1 MKLLRSLLH
10 GTLLLAVSVG
20 FNLARAE
27 GQPLDLSPYKGKV
40 VMVDF
45 WASWCP
51 PCKNSFP
58 WLNKMARDKA
68 PQGLVVIGVNVDEN
82 SADAKR
88 FLAQIPAKFKIIYDP
103 KGEHPSYYEIP
114 GMPSTIIF
122 DRNGKKVHLHN
133 GFKLTKVMQYEA
145 ALNQALKQ

>member
-1 MKLLRSLLH
+1 MRLFRTLLH
-10 GTLLLAVSVG
+10 GILLVAVSTFINMVQ
-20 FNLARAE
+20 AE
-27 GQPLDLSPYKGKV
+27 GKPLDLTPYKGKV

-58 WLNKMARDKA
+58 WLNKMAREKGS
-68 PQGLVVIGVNVDEN
+68 QGLVVIGVNVDEN
-82 SADAKR
+82 TADAKR
-88 FLAQIPAKFKIIYDP
+88 FLAQIPAKFPIIYDP
-103 KGEHPSYYEIP
+103 TGEHPTYYDIP

-122 DRNGKKVHLHN
+122 DRSGKKVHIHN

-145 ALNQALKQ
+145 ALNQALKR

>member
-1 MKLLRSLLH
+1 MSLSKVLSYSC
-10 GTLLLAVSVG
+10 LLLALGISSVQANG
-20 FNLARAE
+20 K
-27 GQPLDLSPYKGKV
+27 PLDLSPYKGKV

-58 WLNKMARDKA
+58 WLNKMVREKSA
-68 PQGLVVIGVNVDEN
+68 QGLVVIGVNVDED

-88 FLAQIPAKFKIIYDP
+88 FLAQIPAKFPIIYDP
-103 KGEHPSYYEIP
+103 KGDYPSYYNIP

-122 DRNGKKVHLHN
+122 DRNGKKLYMHQ

-145 ALNQALKQ
+145 ELNKALRK

>member
-1 MKLLRSLLH
+1 MRLFKLFNFMP
-10 GTLLLAVSVG
+10 LLLLVTLGSAQAAG
-20 FNLARAE
+20 K
-27 GQPLDLSPYKGKV
+27 PLDLRPYKGKV

-58 WLNKMARDKA
+58 WLNKMVREKSA
-68 PQGLVVIGVNVDEN
+68 QGLVVIGVNVDEN

-88 FLAQIPAKFKIIYDP
+88 FLAQIPAKFPIIYDP
-103 KGEHPSYYEIP
+103 KGEYPSYYNIP

-122 DRNGKKVHLHN
+122 DRNGKKVYMHQ
-133 GFKLTKVMQYEA
+133 GFRLTKVMEYEA
-145 ALNQALKQ
+145 ALNQALKR

>member
-1 MKLLRSLLH
+1 MRLLNLL
-10 GTLLLAVSVG
+10 GSGFFLLALSINTAQATG
-20 FNLARAE
+20 K
-27 GQPLDLSPYKGKV
+27 PLDLNPYKGKV

-68 PQGLVVIGVNVDEN
+68 AQGLVVIGVNVDEN

-88 FLAQIPAKFKIIYDP
+88 FLAQIPAKFPIIYDP
-103 KGEHPSYYEIP
+103 KGEYPSYYNIP

-122 DRNGKKVHLHN
+122 DRNGKRLYTHQ
-133 GFKLTKVMQYEA
+133 GFRLTKVMQYEA
-145 ALNQALKQ
+145 ELNRALKR